1 MKLSPLFTALTC
13 LALVQAP
20 LPAQQTQSTPNSVV
34 TIPPEDPDPI
44 NQTDTDFIKTASQ
57 GLRFEVLAGTLALSH
72 GAHSAVQE
80 FGRWMKRD
88 HSADFTALVA
98 LAKEEA
104 VQLPAG
110 LSQEQTTEL
119 QKLQRLWNEAF
130 DREYIGFEI
139 GDHQMDIHDYTE
151 EVRNGEDFDVQ
162 RYAAKGITEI
172 LEHLAM
178 AQEIGAM
185 LHVSNH

>member
-1 MKLSPLFTALTC
+1 MKLSLLLTALAC
-13 LALVQAP
+13 FALAQAP
-20 LPAQQTQSTPNSVV
+20 LPAQQTQSTPNSGV

-44 NQTDTDFIKTASQ
+44 NDTDTDFIKTTSQ
-57 GLRFEVLAGTLALSH
+57 GLRFEVLAGQLARSH
-72 GAHSAVQE
+72 AAHSAVRE
-80 FGRWMKRD
+80 FGKWMKRD

-98 LAKEEA
+98 LAKEEGVA
-104 VQLPAG
+104 LPPG
-110 LSQEQTTEL
+110 LSDEQTREL
-119 QKLQRLWNEAF
+119 QKLQGLWNEAF

-139 GDHQMDIHDYTE
+139 GDHQMDIHDFTE

-162 RYAAKGITEI
+162 RYAANSITEL

-185 LHVSNH
+185 LHVSTH